1 MERIRELE
9 VHVSHMETQYNL
21 ILKQLDEQQFNQQTE
36 QLLIEIEEWKAN
48 LSKAEIYILELE
60 TRIKDYSNI
69 EYYLREKEN
78 EIIIIRG
85 EYEQRITFLES
96 EIERLNALIKNQP
109 NTQPNNQL

>member
-36 QLLIEIEEWKAN
+36 QLQIEIEEWKAN

-85 EYEQRITFLES
+85 EYEQRITILES

>member
-85 EYEQRITFLES
+85 EYEQRITILES

>member
-36 QLLIEIEEWKAN
+36 QLQIEIEEWKAN

-109 NTQPNNQL
+109 STQPNNQL

>member
-109 NTQPNNQL
+109 STQPNNQL

>member
-36 QLLIEIEEWKAN
+36 QLQIEIEEWKAN

>member
-85 EYEQRITFLES
+85 EYEQKITFLES

>member
-36 QLLIEIEEWKAN
+36 QLQIEIEEWKAN

-85 EYEQRITFLES
+85 EYEQRITFL
-96 EIERLNALIKNQP
+96 
-109 NTQPNNQL
+109 